1 MVLQLFLRL
10 PDGGLRACQALPNDS
25 VASIC
30 SSDGVE
36 HAYDPAQ
43 VRTVTQEGS
52 GRGGRHPALPDAPP
66 AHSCSFSLNCSVLCA
81 AGAR

>member
-10 PDGGLRACQALPNDS
+10 PDGGLRACQALPSDS

-36 HAYDPAQ
+36 HAYGPAQ
-43 VRTVTQEGS
+43 VRTVTQEGK
-52 GRGGRHPALPDAPP
+52 RQRRQAP
-66 AHSCSFSLNCSVLCA
+66 SSS
-81 AGAR
+81 